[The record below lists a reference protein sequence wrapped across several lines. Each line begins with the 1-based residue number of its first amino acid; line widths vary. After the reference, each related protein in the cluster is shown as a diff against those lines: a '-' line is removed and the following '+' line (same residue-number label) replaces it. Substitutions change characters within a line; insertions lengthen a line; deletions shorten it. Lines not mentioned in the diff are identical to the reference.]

1 MVPAL
6 VKTPILPSVST
17 TACHMAL
24 VYTLLLEASST
35 WSTRLHNLTQHPSV
49 QSSSTSFLLLTLFR
63 MLTASAS
70 LRLCT
75 CHSPWLQC
83 SISIVPALFLHF
95 LQVPAYPIT
104 SHRILSD
111 GPIYTAVL
119 PSTLSSLCPESPKNR
134 AGLFPHWALTQ
145 DNFIPFWALVFML
158 SSVTS
163 GQHDGSRW
171 ECATFPLSK
180 CRVARAWWGRWGES
194 WWIIQWMSTLLSK
207 IKWQMKLIK
216 VFKLRKILKVLGIL
230 GVFFFFFFFLL
241 ILINKWTK
249 QAEAK

>member
-1 MVPAL
+1 MLLIPPLKKKKILHSPLQQDLLSLLLQKAKHHPLLLCSSNQASVTDYLMVPAL
-6 VKTPILPSVST
+6 VKTPILPPVST

-35 WSTRLHNLTQHPSV
+35 WSTRLHNLAQHPSV

-75 CHSPWLQC
+75 CHSPWLEC

-134 AGLFPHWALTQ
+134 AGLFPH
-145 DNFIPFWALVFML
+145 
-158 SSVTS
+158 
-163 GQHDGSRW
+163 
-171 ECATFPLSK
+171 
-180 CRVARAWWGRWGES
+180 
-194 WWIIQWMSTLLSK
+194 
-207 IKWQMKLIK
+207 
-216 VFKLRKILKVLGIL
+216 
-230 GVFFFFFFFLL
+230 
-241 ILINKWTK
+241 
-249 QAEAK
+249 